1 MTPPRLLVATTTWW
15 PSAARL
21 VVVFQQLGAD
31 VSAICPV
38 GHPLRVLATPKAIHA
53 YSARAPLQALAHAI
67 RRQKPDIIV
76 PTDDRTVA
84 HLHALYAS
92 AERFGPDSGMIA
104 ALIERSLGGPG
115 GYAVSGTRQ
124 RLLDAA
130 ADDGVAVP
138 PGRTIR
144 TRDDLR
150 AWHADHPEPCLVKS
164 EGSWGGSGVV
174 LARTLEAAEAAFLV
188 MSRPIAF
195 RKALRILLVDR
206 DPFPFVEFLHRE
218 RREVT
223 VQARVSGR
231 QANIMAACWNGRLLG
246 TIGVEVLQAQGRT
259 GAATVVR
266 LVDNAE
272 MEAAARVVAG
282 RLGMSGFFGL
292 DFIIE
297 EGTGRTVLI
306 EMNPRA
312 TQLGH
317 LAWKGRSLAAQLFA
331 EATGAEPGAGAVLD
345 RDRTVA
351 MFPQALRFAA
361 EQVDLTEAELDVPWT
376 EPELVA
382 ELLRPPWTKR
392 SLLARL
398 EARLRP
404 NVAYG
409 TVLSRREAARILA
422 ALAAPPANGREAAA
436 GTGRDSGLLGTGS
449 LGAGSLRAGP
459 LKE

>member
-1 MTPPRLLVATTTWW
+1 MAPLRLLVATTTWW

-21 VVVFQQLGAD
+21 VVAFQQLGAD

-38 GHPLRVLATPKAIHA
+38 GHPLRVLATLKAIHA
-53 YSARAPLQALAHAI
+53 YSAWAPLQALVHAI

-84 HLHALYAS
+84 HLHALHAS
-92 AERFGPDSGMIA
+92 AERFGPDSDMIT
-104 ALIERSLGGPG
+104 ALIERSLGRPA

-124 RLLDAA
+124 RLLDAVFA
-130 ADDGVAVP
+130 GGVPVP

-150 AWHADHPEPCLVKS
+150 AWHADHPEPYLIKS

-174 LARTLEAAEAAFLV
+174 LTRTLEAAEAAFLV
-188 MSRPIAF
+188 MSRPIRF

-223 VQARVSGR
+223 VQAHVSGR

-246 TIGVEVLQAQGRT
+246 TISAEVLQAQGRT

-266 LVDNAE
+266 LINSPE
-272 MEAAARVVAG
+272 MEAAARLVAD

-297 EGTGRTVLI
+297 DATGRPVVI

-312 TQLGH
+312 TQMGH
-317 LAWKGRSLAAQLFA
+317 LIWKERSLAARLFA
-331 EATGAEPGAGAVLD
+331 EATGAAPSVGEVLD
-345 RDRTVA
+345 RDRPVA
-351 MFPQALRFAA
+351 MFPQALRFAV
-361 EQVDLTEAELDVPWT
+361 EQVDFTEAELDVPWT

-404 NVAYG
+404 NDAYG
-409 TVLSRREAARILA
+409 TVLSRRDAARILA
-422 ALAAPPANGREAAA
+422 TLAAPSANRQGVAA
-436 GTGRDSGLLGTGS
+436 GTSQDSGLLGTGS
-449 LGAGSLRAGP
+449 LKAGSLG
-459 LKE
+459 E

>member
-38 GHPLRVLATPKAIHA
+38 GHPLRVLATLKAIHA
-53 YSARAPLQALAHAI
+53 YSSWAPLQALVCAI

-84 HLHALYAS
+84 HLHALHAS
-92 AERFGPDSGMIA
+92 AERFGPDSDMIA
-104 ALIERSLGGPG
+104 ALIERSLGRPAGF
-115 GYAVSGTRQ
+115 ALSGTRQ
-124 RLLDAA
+124 RLLDAVSTG
-130 ADDGVAVP
+130 GVPVP
-138 PGRTIR
+138 PGRRIR
-144 TRDDLR
+144 TRNDLR
-150 AWHADHPEPCLVKS
+150 AWHAEHPEPYLIKS

-174 LARTLEAAEAAFLV
+174 LTPTLEAAEAAFLV
-188 MSRPIAF
+188 MSRPIRF

-223 VQARVSGR
+223 VQAHVSGR
-231 QANIMAACWNGRLLG
+231 QANIMATCWKGRLLG
-246 TIGVEVLQAQGRT
+246 TISVEVLQAQGRT

-266 LVDNAE
+266 PIDSPE
-272 MEAAARVVAG
+272 MEAAAMLVAD

-297 EGTGRTVLI
+297 EATGRTVLI

-317 LAWKGRSLAAQLFA
+317 LIWKGRSLAARLFA
-331 EATGAEPGAGAVLD
+331 EATGTALGVNEVLD
-345 RDRTVA
+345 RDRPVA
-351 MFPQALRFAA
+351 MFPQALRFAV

-404 NVAYG
+404 NDAYG
-409 TVLSRREAARILA
+409 TVLSRRDATRILA
-422 ALAAPPANGREAAA
+422 TFAAPSANRQGVAAEARQDP
-436 GTGRDSGLLGTGS
+436 GFLGTGS
-449 LGAGSLRAGP
+449 LKAGSLG
-459 LKE
+459 E

>member
-38 GHPLRVLATPKAIHA
+38 GHPLRVLATLKAIHT
-53 YSARAPLQALAHAI
+53 YSSWAPLQALVYAI

-84 HLHALYAS
+84 HLHALHAS

-104 ALIERSLGGPG
+104 ALIERSLGRPAGF
-115 GYAVSGTRQ
+115 ALSGTRQ
-124 RLLDAA
+124 RLLDAVSTG
-130 ADDGVAVP
+130 GVPVP
-138 PGRTIR
+138 PGRRIR
-144 TRDDLR
+144 TRNDLR
-150 AWHADHPEPCLVKS
+150 AWHAEHPEPYLIKS

-174 LARTLEAAEAAFLV
+174 LTSTLEAAETAFLV
-188 MSRPIAF
+188 MSRPIRF

-223 VQARVSGR
+223 VQAHVSGR
-231 QANIMAACWNGRLLG
+231 QANIMATCWKGRLLG
-246 TIGVEVLQAQGRT
+246 TISVEVLQAQGRT

-266 LVDNAE
+266 PIDSPE
-272 MEAAARVVAG
+272 MEAAAMLVAD

-297 EGTGRTVLI
+297 EATGRTVLI

-317 LAWKGRSLAAQLFA
+317 LIWKGRSLAARLFA
-331 EATGAEPGAGAVLD
+331 EATGTALGVNEVLD
-345 RDRTVA
+345 RDRPVA
-351 MFPQALRFAA
+351 MFPQALRFAV

-404 NVAYG
+404 NDAYG
-409 TVLSRREAARILA
+409 TVLSRRDATRILA
-422 ALAAPPANGREAAA
+422 TFAAPSANRQGVAAETRQDP
-436 GTGRDSGLLGTGS
+436 GFLGTGS
-449 LGAGSLRAGP
+449 LKAGSLG
-459 LKE
+459 E